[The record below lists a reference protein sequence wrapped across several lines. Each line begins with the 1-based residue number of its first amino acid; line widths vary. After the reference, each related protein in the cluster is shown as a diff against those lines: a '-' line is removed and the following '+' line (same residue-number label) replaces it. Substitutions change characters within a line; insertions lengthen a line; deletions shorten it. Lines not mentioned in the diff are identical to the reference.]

1 MQIRPRYL
9 LLYTILEGWS
19 RRLSIQQTW
28 NLNETNRKKAY
39 GGLIGNCSAK
49 RLRRCIENLVAIS
62 LPKQAVHFTTG
73 KKFKFKVNFITLTLP
88 CPQGEHSD
96 KEVKRQCLD
105 VWIKAAKRTFG
116 LKSYVWR
123 AERQLNGNIH
133 FHIISDC
140 YMHYEI
146 LRDSWNKRLNN
157 LGYIDTFEKK
167 HGHRTPN
174 STDVHAVNNIKDLAA
189 YMVKYMTKGNNT
201 AESLRAQ
208 PPWTKP
214 KNKIKFK
221 KNGPKFQR
229 VLSLNEQRINGR
241 VWDAS
246 TNLKTKDKC
255 DFIIDSETAQL
266 IDDAINKHECR
277 HKVNDRVSMIFLKPG
292 QLNKVLTTRY
302 RNAWEEYLQK
312 MRN

>member
-1 MQIRPRYL
+1 
-9 LLYTILEGWS
+9 
-19 RRLSIQQTW
+19 
-28 NLNETNRKKAY
+28 
-39 GGLIGNCSAK
+39 
-49 RLRRCIENLVAIS
+49 
-62 LPKQAVHFTTG
+62 
-73 KKFKFKVNFITLTLP
+73 
-88 CPQGEHSD
+88 
-96 KEVKRQCLD
+96 
-105 VWIKAAKRTFG
+105 
-116 LKSYVWR
+116 
-123 AERQLNGNIH
+123 
-133 FHIISDC
+133 
-140 YMHYEI
+140 MHYEI